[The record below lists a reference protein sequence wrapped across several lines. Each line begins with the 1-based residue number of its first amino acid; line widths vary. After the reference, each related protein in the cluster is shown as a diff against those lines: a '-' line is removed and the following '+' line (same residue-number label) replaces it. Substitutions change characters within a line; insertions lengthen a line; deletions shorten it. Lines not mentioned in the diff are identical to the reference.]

1 MKNTKILLIFSA
13 LFVFITACTGKQ
25 INDEVITTVDV
36 KKAKELLKED
46 IQLVDVRTPKEYEE
60 GHIENA
66 LNIDVTDDSF
76 VKNIQQ
82 LNKEKPVMVYCRS
95 GHRSAR
101 AAQILKEQGFKKI
114 YNLDGG
120 FMAWESQE

>member
-1 MKNTKILLIFSA
+1 
-13 LFVFITACTGKQ
+13 
-25 INDEVITTVDV
+25 VDV

>member
-1 MKNTKILLIFSA
+1 METIRNLLVINL
-13 LFVFITACTGKQ
+13 LFVLIASCGAKQ

-46 IQLVDVRTPKEYEE
+46 IQLVDVRTPGEYEE
-60 GHIENA
+60 GHIDNA
-66 LNIDVTDDSF
+66 LNIDVTDDAF
-76 VKNIQQ
+76 VKNIEQ
-82 LNKEKPVMVYCRS
+82 LDKEKPVMVYCRS

-101 AAQILKEQGFKKI
+101 AAEILKEKGFKKI

-120 FMAWESQE
+120 FMAWESEK